1 MLGVSILPLST
12 FFLLGYVSVLS
23 VWYFVLRYF
32 RSDICTN
39 MCFVR
44 RLSLLLE
51 VNGYLY

>member
-1 MLGVSILPLST
+1 MLEVSILPLST
-12 FFLLGYVSVLS
+12 IFLLGYVSVPL
-23 VWYFVLRYF
+23 VWYFVLHYF
-32 RSDICTN
+32 RSDICIN